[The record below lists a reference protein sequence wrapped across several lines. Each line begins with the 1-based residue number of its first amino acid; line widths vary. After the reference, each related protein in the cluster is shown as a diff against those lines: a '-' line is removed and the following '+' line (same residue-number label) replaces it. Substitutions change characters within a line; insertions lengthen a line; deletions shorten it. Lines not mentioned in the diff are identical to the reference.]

1 MYRVA
6 RQFLRGGARLREVPS
21 TIPQSTNMVVWAC
34 SKTTKYSVVNKSL
47 LCSKQKFAYSRNFY
61 YLCTIFVKNLQMN
74 EILLA
79 ILAIGIAI
87 LLLSL
92 GVILRK
98 DHKFR
103 SEHISQNQR
112 MRQDGIH
119 CATSQD
125 REARKKE
132 KMNIEDWKWETSLTY
147 S

>member
-1 MYRVA
+1 
-6 RQFLRGGARLREVPS
+6 
-21 TIPQSTNMVVWAC
+21 
-34 SKTTKYSVVNKSL
+34 
-47 LCSKQKFAYSRNFY
+47 
-61 YLCTIFVKNLQMN
+61 MN

-87 LLLSL
+87 LLLSV
-92 GVILRK
+92 GVLLRK

-125 REARKKE
+125 REARRKE
-132 KMNIEDWKWETSLTY
+132 KLEVES
-147 S
+147 

>member
-1 MYRVA
+1 
-6 RQFLRGGARLREVPS
+6 
-21 TIPQSTNMVVWAC
+21 
-34 SKTTKYSVVNKSL
+34 
-47 LCSKQKFAYSRNFY
+47 
-61 YLCTIFVKNLQMN
+61 MN

-132 KMNIEDWKWETSLTY
+132 KLDIED
-147 S
+147 

>member
-1 MYRVA
+1 
-6 RQFLRGGARLREVPS
+6 
-21 TIPQSTNMVVWAC
+21 
-34 SKTTKYSVVNKSL
+34 
-47 LCSKQKFAYSRNFY
+47 
-61 YLCTIFVKNLQMN
+61 MN

-119 CATSQD
+119 CTTSQD

-132 KMNIEDWKWETSLTY
+132 KLNIED
-147 S
+147 

>member
-1 MYRVA
+1 MHD
-6 RQFLRGGARLREVPS
+6 F
-21 TIPQSTNMVVWAC
+21 C
-34 SKTTKYSVVNKSL
+34 
-47 LCSKQKFAYSRNFY
+47 
-61 YLCTIFVKNLQMN
+61 KNLQMN

-132 KMNIEDWKWETSLTY
+132 KLNIED
-147 S
+147 

>member
-1 MYRVA
+1 
-6 RQFLRGGARLREVPS
+6 
-21 TIPQSTNMVVWAC
+21 
-34 SKTTKYSVVNKSL
+34 
-47 LCSKQKFAYSRNFY
+47 
-61 YLCTIFVKNLQMN
+61 MN

-112 MRQDGIH
+112 MRQDSIH

-132 KMNIEDWKWETSLTY
+132 KLNIED
-147 S
+147 

>member
-1 MYRVA
+1 MH
-6 RQFLRGGARLREVPS
+6 
-21 TIPQSTNMVVWAC
+21 
-34 SKTTKYSVVNKSL
+34 
-47 LCSKQKFAYSRNFY
+47 
-61 YLCTIFVKNLQMN
+61 

-103 SEHISQNQR
+103 SEHISQNER

-132 KMNIEDWKWETSLTY
+132 KLNIED
-147 S
+147 

>member
-1 MYRVA
+1 
-6 RQFLRGGARLREVPS
+6 
-21 TIPQSTNMVVWAC
+21 
-34 SKTTKYSVVNKSL
+34 
-47 LCSKQKFAYSRNFY
+47 
-61 YLCTIFVKNLQMN
+61 MN
-74 EILLA
+74 EILLV

-132 KMNIEDWKWETSLTY
+132 KLNIED
-147 S
+147 